1 MADAKDYFTISEFH
15 PDHPGWNSWLLTD
28 PDCYNSF
35 LGQMIV
41 RRGGDGL
48 GENIARIRMFPER
61 RHRNLG
67 DVVHG
72 GTMMGFIDCSLFAAM
87 RVLNLGPSGRAVTLE
102 LQTHFIGAARMTEP
116 LEAQVEITRET
127 GRFLFMRGLV
137 VQGENGTENMA
148 SFTAIVKKAPPEK
161 STSRKAASR

>member
-1 MADAKDYFTISEFH
+1 MADAEPVYFTSD
-15 PDHPGWNSWLLTD
+15 PDPNHPGWHNWVLTD
-28 PDCYNSF
+28 PECYNSF
-35 LGQMIV
+35 LGEMIV
-41 RRGGDGL
+41 RRGGDGV
-48 GENIARIRMFPER
+48 GEDIARIRMFPQR

-87 RVLNLGPSGRAVTLE
+87 RVLDLGPSGFAVTLE

-116 LEAQVEITRET
+116 LEAQVEVTRET

-137 VQGENGTENMA
+137 VQGDKGEDNMA
-148 SFTAIVKKAPPEK
+148 SFTAIVKKAP
-161 STSRKAASR
+161 RKNAGAK